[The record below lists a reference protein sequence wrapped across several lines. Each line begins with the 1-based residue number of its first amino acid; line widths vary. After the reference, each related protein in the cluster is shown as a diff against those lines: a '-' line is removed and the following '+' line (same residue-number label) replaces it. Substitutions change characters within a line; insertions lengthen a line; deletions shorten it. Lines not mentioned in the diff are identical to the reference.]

1 MNEEN
6 LYYVKQLKDL
16 IMVELRKIT
25 KDNYD
30 ECLNLKVSD
39 EQQNFVA
46 SNIYSLA
53 QAWVYYETAY
63 PFAIY
68 ADDVMVGFIMLGYY
82 AERNIYNL
90 WRFMIDARYQKRGYG
105 KAALQLA
112 IEYLRKEFNVNE
124 VFTSIVPDNIVTEKL
139 YSSIGFNRTGEIEDD
154 GEIVMRL
161 DISNFAV

>member
-1 MNEEN
+1 M
-6 LYYVKQLKDL
+6 KKDL
-16 IMVELRKIT
+16 IVIELRKIT

-30 ECLNLKVSD
+30 ECLKLQVSG
-39 EQQNFVA
+39 EQKNFVA
-46 SNIYSLA
+46 PNVYSLA

-82 AERNIYNL
+82 AERNIYNI

-105 KAALQLA
+105 KSALQLS
-112 IEYLRKEFNVNE
+112 IDYLVKEFNVDE
-124 VFTSIVPDNIVTEKL
+124 IFTSFEPNNIVAEKL
-139 YSSIGFNRTGEIEDD
+139 YVSVGFNRTGEIEDD

-161 DISNFAV
+161 DINK